1 MLGFICA
8 LGIEVE
14 GIVNRMENKE
24 AATVAKITY
33 YKGKLF
39 GKEAVCCEGTGQ
51 SAL

>member
-24 AATVAKITY
+24 SNTIAKITY
-33 YKGKLF
+33 YKGEIC
-39 GKEAVCCEGTGQ
+39 GKEVV
-51 SAL
+51 